1 MGKKLEGFDLQ
12 KISINFPRD
21 LWKKLRLKALQGDT
35 TVTQIL
41 VELVERDL
49 GTKSKKG
56 AQR

>member
-21 LWKKLRLKALQGDT
+21 LWKKLRLKALQDDT

-56 AQR
+56 ARR